1 MTENEGPDT
10 QIVSTEPDAT
20 TEKGNGNRADLP
32 KLLYDKN
39 EAAQILNVPKSS
51 IEWLLRTGKL
61 PRRKVAGK
69 IRFTMADLQRYID
82 SSAVTQCYAA
92 DTERRST

>member
-1 MTENEGPDT
+1 MTD
-10 QIVSTEPDAT
+10 I
-20 TEKGNGNRADLP
+20 EKDSNPARLP

-51 IEWLLRTGKL
+51 IEWLLRSGKL
-61 PRRKVAGK
+61 PRHKVAGK
-69 IRFTMADLQRYID
+69 IRFTMADLQCYIE

-92 DTERRST
+92 DAERR